1 MNAAIEK
8 TSFQDAPLM
17 PPLSSIT
24 VSIKSVYGVDKI
36 YPACPKAE
44 VFCKLLNQK
53 TLTDRDIDLIKKLG
67 IAIRVD
73 NNLPVSL

>member
-1 MNAAIEK
+1 MTN
-8 TSFQDAPLM
+8 Q
-17 PPLSSIT
+17 SSIT

-53 TLTDRDIDLIKKLG
+53 TLTDRDIDLIKKLD
-67 IAIRVD
+67 IAVNVANSRPAT
-73 NNLPVSL
+73 L